1 MDFFINP
8 KIFIYMI
15 LDVDILIT
23 LFEKYSQNKQ
33 DGEIGE
39 QDAAAAAPSG
49 GSTGGGKAPPKWSD
63 VHGGPKR
70 GKANMLGKGGEKWET
85 GMNRG
90 VANQIW

>member
-39 QDAAAAAPSG
+39 QETAAAPSG
-49 GSTGGGKAPPKWSD
+49 KSNLVISIY
-63 VHGGPKR
+63 
-70 GKANMLGKGGEKWET
+70 L
-85 GMNRG
+85 
-90 VANQIW
+90 